1 MAEIN
6 NENEKNAKT
15 GDGNTE
21 TNNKSSKKGW
31 VWVILLA
38 LLLLFA
44 GTAGYYL
51 KTGDFPGLAGLND
64 SDFGQNLNILFVGL
78 DDEKSVARGTVEAD
92 SIMIANLRPSEDK
105 LIIDP
110 LKSSIKYNG
119 KNLSQNY
126 GDDFSDIVEE
136 IRGEQID
143 YHVYID
149 YKAFEKVID
158 ELGGVNIHLEE
169 ALKIPDL
176 GLNLKQGDN
185 LLSGKEAL
193 NYVRWYNYDSNNG
206 DRLMRQKKVINAVL
220 DQILDGDLFFNIKDL
235 YSTVVNTYQSV
246 DTDMGPA
253 LVADIY
259 NYMKKNKDLEI
270 IFNSSGE

>member
-1 MAEIN
+1 MAELN
-6 NENEKNAKT
+6 NETKK
-15 GDGNTE
+15 NTE
-21 TNNKSSKKGW
+21 ADNGNKATNNKNSKNRW

-51 KTGDFPGLAGLND
+51 KTGDLPELVGLND
-64 SDFGQNLNILFVGL
+64 SNFEQNLNILFVGL
-78 DDEKSVARGTVEAD
+78 DDEESVARGTVEAD
-92 SIMIANLRPSEDK
+92 SIMIVSLRPSENK
-105 LIIDP
+105 LIIEP

-119 KNLSQNY
+119 KKLSQNY
-126 GDDFSDIVEE
+126 GDNFGDIVEE
-136 IRGEQID
+136 IRGEKID

-158 ELGGVNIHLEE
+158 ELGGIKINLEE
-169 ALKIPDL
+169 SLRIPDL
-176 GLNLKQGDN
+176 GLNLKKGNN

-206 DRLMRQKKVINAVL
+206 DRLMRQKKVIDAV
-220 DQILDGDLFFNIKDL
+220 IAKVLDGDLFFNIKDF
-235 YSTVVNTYQSV
+235 YTAIVNTYQSV

-259 NYMKKNKDLEI
+259 NYMKKNKDLEM
-270 IFNSSGE
+270 IFNLPGE

>member
-1 MAEIN
+1 MKKETD
-6 NENEKNAKT
+6 KNSKT
-15 GDGNTE
+15 GNEVSTTDNE
-21 TNNKSSKKGW
+21 SSTKRW

-44 GTAGYYL
+44 GTAGYYFQ
-51 KTGDFPGLAGLND
+51 TGGFPGLAGLSD
-64 SDFGQNLNILFVGL
+64 SDFGENLNILFVGL
-78 DDEKSVARGTVEAD
+78 DDEESVAKGTIEAD
-92 SIMIANLRPSEDK
+92 SIMIASIRPSKDEM
-105 LIIDP
+105 IIEP
-110 LKSSIKYNG
+110 LKSSLEYDG
-119 KNLSQNY
+119 KKLSHNF
-126 GDDFSDIVEE
+126 GNNFRKIVEE
-136 IRGEQID
+136 IRGEKID

-158 ELGGVNIHLEE
+158 ELGGVNIYLEE

-176 GLNLKQGDN
+176 GLNLKKGDN

-206 DRLMRQKKVINAVL
+206 DRLLRQKKVIDAVI

-235 YSTVVNTYQSV
+235 YNTVVNTYKSV
-246 DTDMGPA
+246 ETDMGPA

-259 NYMKKNKDLEI
+259 NYMKKNKDLEM
-270 IFNSSGE
+270 IFNMPGE